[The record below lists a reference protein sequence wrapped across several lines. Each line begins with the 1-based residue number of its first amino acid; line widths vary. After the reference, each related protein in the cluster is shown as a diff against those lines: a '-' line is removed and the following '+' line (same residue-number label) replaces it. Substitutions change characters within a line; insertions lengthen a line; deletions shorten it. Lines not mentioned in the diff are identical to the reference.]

1 MRQLHP
7 ARPLRQ
13 SPAHPHPVFIK
24 KEEIHVVP
32 TSLTLCK
39 ITHLQQLLYSPLLN
53 KISFIFFFSFIPH
66 RAQHLPQLLWPGKV
80 YSNQSRQ
87 RLGCSHSQATGGKE
101 EQGLEDDWSRTG
113 TNLLWEE
120 HDVITLVHEKLHRCL
135 GVVLLSPFSGGGR
148 L

>member
-39 ITHLQQLLYSPLLN
+39 ITHLQQLLYSPLLK
-53 KISFIFFFSFIPH
+53 KISFIFSLSFIPH
-66 RAQHLPQLLWPGKV
+66 RAQHLPQLLWPPDVGKV
-80 YSNQSRQ
+80 YSNQSLQ
-87 RLGCSHSQATGGKE
+87 RLLQWVAHTAKQLVEKRNKDWRMIEAEREPTCFGRSMMSSCSSMRSFIDA
-101 EQGLEDDWSRTG
+101 LA
-113 TNLLWEE
+113 
-120 HDVITLVHEKLHRCL
+120 
-135 GVVLLSPFSGGGR
+135 
-148 L
+148 